1 MSSTRIE
8 RPLIL
13 HAHLFKNAGSTFDWS
28 LRRQFGDA
36 FLDHRD
42 DAAMRDNP
50 DYLEGYLRDNTR
62 ISALSSHWLPLPLRR
77 KELPRA
83 HLCLLI
89 RHPLE
94 RALSVYNFERRQD
107 ADGPGNRQARALP
120 FADYVRWRLEPGVGP
135 ALRNFH
141 TRYLSGRYFND
152 DMEQSFDRAV
162 SLLEA
167 TPLVGLVD
175 RYALS
180 MALFEQG
187 LKADFP
193 TIDLSFEPQ
202 NTSQPAG
209 GSLDERLARL
219 AASLGPVL
227 ELLERQNQHDLR
239 LYQLVDDRIRQLLAA
254 NPGLQQEALEIE
266 RRSGAVA

>member
-1 MSSTRIE
+1 MIE

-28 LRRQFGDA
+28 LRRQFGHA

-50 DYLEGYLRDNTR
+50 AYLQQYLQVHSG

-77 KELPRA
+77 EELPRA

-94 RALSVYNFERRQD
+94 RALSVYNFERQQD
-107 ADGPGNRQARALP
+107 ADGPGNRKARDLS
-120 FADYVRWRLEPGVGP
+120 FADYVAWRLEPGVGP
-135 ALRNFH
+135 ALKNFH
-141 TRYLSGRYFND
+141 TRYLSGDYFDD
-152 DMEQSFDRAV
+152 DMERSFDRAV
-162 SLLEA
+162 ALLEA

-180 MALFEQG
+180 MALFERG
-187 LKADFP
+187 LRDDFP
-193 TIDLSFEPQ
+193 AIDLSFEPQ
-202 NTSQPAG
+202 NTSQRPAD
-209 GSLDERLARL
+209 SLDQRL
-219 AASLGPVL
+219 AALAESLGPLLDVL
-227 ELLERQNQHDLR
+227 ESHNRHDLR
-239 LYQLVDDRIRQLLAA
+239 LYKLVDERIRGLLLTS
-254 NPGLQQEALEIE
+254 PELQQQAQEIE
-266 RRSGAVA
+266 GRSGAMA